1 MLKFEL
7 LDVESRFFQQPA
19 PGLHFKQPPD
29 VGVSV
34 DFKVIFITDE
44 VDEGHL
50 EMIVIGIRVVAV
62 LDKSDLRVTSGMSGG
77 DDPVLFETLTTFLD
91 VSEEN
96 TSRIEMCVCCLE

>member
-1 MLKFEL
+1 MCKFEL

-19 PGLHFKQPPD
+19 PGIHFKQPPD

-34 DFKVIFITDE
+34 DFKVALITDE

-50 EMIVIGIRVVAV
+50 EVIVIGIRVVAV

-77 DDPVLFETLTTFLD
+77 DGPVLFETLAAFLD
-91 VSEEN
+91 D
-96 TSRIEMCVCCLE
+96 